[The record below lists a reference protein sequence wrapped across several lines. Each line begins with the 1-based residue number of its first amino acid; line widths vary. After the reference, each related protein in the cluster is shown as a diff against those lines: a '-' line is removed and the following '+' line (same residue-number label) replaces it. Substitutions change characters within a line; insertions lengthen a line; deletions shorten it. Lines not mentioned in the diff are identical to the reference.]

1 MTVSELIDRLQRI
14 AFKEQEVFVS
24 INDKDGLDIVDVEE
38 GAFAVFINVHDE
50 KEKKRRRNKN
60 GKEK

>member
-1 MTVSELIDRLQRI
+1 MTVSELIDKLQRI

-24 INDKDGLDIVDVEE
+24 INDNDGLDIIDVEE
-38 GAFAVFINVHDE
+38 GAFAVFINIHDE
-50 KEKKRRRNKN
+50 KKGRRNKN

>member
-1 MTVSELIDRLQRI
+1 MIVSELIDQLQRI

-24 INDKDGLDIVDVEE
+24 INDNDGLDIVDVEE
-38 GAFAVFINVHDE
+38 GAFAVFINIHDG
-50 KEKKRRRNKN
+50 KKRKENKN

>member
-1 MTVSELIDRLQRI
+1 MTVSELIDQLQRI

-24 INDKDGLDIVDVEE
+24 INDADGLDINDVEE

-50 KEKKRRRNKN
+50 KKRKGNKN

>member
-1 MTVSELIDRLQRI
+1 MTVSELIDKLQRI

-24 INDKDGLDIVDVEE
+24 INDNDGLDIVDVEE

-50 KEKKRRRNKN
+50 EEKRRNKN